1 MTVWKS
7 FVFAAILLSCDSSRG
22 DQPWTLSDM
31 TAPDDRGNVVY
42 HPRPI
47 DGRFLNPRDEKEEQE
62 FQARARRII
71 AAQSEQKVPAGNT
84 YFENE
89 KRTYGYLMAQALGP
103 RGMAAIKD
111 LQLEDAQAKEWHRDT
126 AGIDFYA
133 CFTLK
138 HQTRKYFYFGDLLGA
153 DYRQRMFDGAKA
165 LTERDPLRR
174 PHYAFKQ
181 IGEGWGP
188 DQRNS
193 WVDVRS
199 TENLFL
205 MRVTSV
211 YLFAEETGNRD
222 TAAAYKKIIL
232 DYAKTLYRVGIGE
245 WDSENYHGHSCAP
258 LCNLYDF
265 AQDDEVKLAAKACL
279 DWFFAAGAVKY
290 YRGGFNG
297 PTKRDY
303 NHVQPF
309 GGSAASML
317 WVHFG
322 DCPRDNE
329 AWESDEVHLITS
341 AYRPPP
347 AVLALARKKFEKP
360 VEIFASKPHYTATT
374 TFDAA
379 SPPEHLE
386 TQYIGHSFQM
396 GSLARGTTPGATDV
410 NGFKILVSDERQ
422 GARALQAVCGP
433 DPAFVGSPQYQQGK
447 VAAENRVGQ
456 FRNLA
461 VWLVKDGKSPWRWVV
476 PESVRVSQARGVT
489 FLQCDRTWVAVRS
502 LGASPVVEDA
512 ALTQRINA
520 GEKPRF
526 PGHKVLSANGNA
538 DGFCGLAIEVGEP
551 ETHGDFAKFTQ
562 QVLAAEVDVGKLAE
576 GVVQYKAADGKW
588 LGVHWNDDPRQLGV
602 WRNGQRHDWQRH
614 AAHLYTSGSDDAP
627 GPIESKWGSG
637 ELVIR
642 VGGSTF
648 TSRVDESG
656 KASFTAR

>member
-1 MTVWKS
+1 
-7 FVFAAILLSCDSSRG
+7 
-22 DQPWTLSDM
+22 
-31 TAPDDRGNVVY
+31 
-42 HPRPI
+42 
-47 DGRFLNPRDEKEEQE
+47 
-62 FQARARRII
+62 
-71 AAQSEQKVPAGNT
+71 
-84 YFENE
+84 
-89 KRTYGYLMAQALGP
+89 
-103 RGMAAIKD
+103 
-111 LQLEDAQAKEWHRDT
+111 
-126 AGIDFYA
+126 
-133 CFTLK
+133 
-138 HQTRKYFYFGDLLGA
+138 
-153 DYRQRMFDGAKA
+153 
-165 LTERDPLRR
+165 
-174 PHYAFKQ
+174 
-181 IGEGWGP
+181 
-188 DQRNS
+188 
-193 WVDVRS
+193 
-199 TENLFL
+199 
-205 MRVTSV
+205 
-211 YLFAEETGNRD
+211 
-222 TAAAYKKIIL
+222 
-232 DYAKTLYRVGIGE
+232 
-245 WDSENYHGHSCAP
+245 
-258 LCNLYDF
+258 
-265 AQDDEVKLAAKACL
+265 
-279 DWFFAAGAVKY
+279 
-290 YRGGFNG
+290 
-297 PTKRDY
+297 
-303 NHVQPF
+303 
-309 GGSAASML
+309 
-317 WVHFG
+317 
-322 DCPRDNE
+322 
-329 AWESDEVHLITS
+329 
-341 AYRPPP
+341 
-347 AVLALARKKFEKP
+347 VLALARKKFEKP

-447 VAAENRVGQ
+447 VTAENRIGQ

-526 PGHKVLSANGNA
+526 PGHKVLSATGNA